1 MLLLFFVALAQS
13 SGIEEPPDSKVHVVN
28 YDTFNRFINNKH
40 HPLVLME
47 FYAPWCGHCQHL
59 APIFR
64 EAAKEIAAA
73 DSTDFPV
80 PVLFA
85 KYNDGD
91 EYNRQLRGG
100 APDVFNYTG
109 YPALLLF
116 KSPKHPVANKEHWTR
131 KYEKKKWQFYG
142 GGRETPDDFWD
153 YLSAV
158 SKGLDPFA
166 EERKAK
172 PGFYKKGGKHET
184 TMVVDLEPD
193 GDVGFNK
200 TVLADTNNVVW
211 IVEFYSDRCPFCNSL
226 APEVIRAATEVEKK
240 FNGQVKIAAI
250 NSRVFD
256 EIATQNK
263 VTSWPWIAAFYQ
275 GAKVED
281 MMGLG
286 GWESIV
292 RFATDMHTKAWKAD
306 PPANVF
312 LAEAA
317 NTQAKA
323 KDL

>member
-1 MLLLFFVALAQS
+1 MLLLFFVALAHS

-80 PVLFA
+80 PVIFA

-100 APDVFNYTG
+100 AADVFNYTG

-116 KSPKHPVANKEHWTR
+116 KSPKHPVANKEHWTH

-142 GGRETPDDFWD
+142 GGRESPDDFWD

-166 EERKAK
+166 EERKTK

-193 GDVGFNK
+193 GDLGFNT
-200 TVLADTNNVVW
+200 TVLADPQNVVW

-226 APEVIRAATEVEKK
+226 APEIIRAAGEIEKK
-240 FNGQVKIAAI
+240 FKGQVKVAAI
-250 NSRVFD
+250 NSRVYD
-256 EIATQNK
+256 EVATQNK

-281 MMGLG
+281 MTGLG
-286 GWESIV
+286 GWESVV
-292 RFATDMHTKAWKAD
+292 RFATDMHSKAWKAN
-306 PPANVF
+306 PPANAF
-312 LAEAA
+312 LAAK
-317 NTQAKA
+317 NTAEKE
-323 KDL
+323 L